1 MDRLKK
7 IIEWMGTLRNQKS
20 IEGMQ
25 RFGIT
30 TGNAFGISTPTLAA
44 MARELGR
51 DQPLAIELWDTGIR
65 EARIL
70 AAMVADPAGFTPDLM
85 DRWCADFNSWDICD
99 QVCTRVFRYTPYADE
114 KIHEWARSEEEY
126 VRRAAFALIA
136 ATAVSDK
143 KAPDCRFEA
152 YLPLIIE
159 AGEDDRNFVR
169 KAVNWA
175 LRQIGKR
182 SPGLW
187 FKAIATAEE
196 LMVSPNKTSRWI
208 GSDATRELTGEKVI
222 RRLDFGQV

>member
-7 IIEWMGTLRNQKS
+7 IIEWMGTLRNEKN
-20 IEGMQ
+20 IEGMK
-25 RFGIT
+25 RFGINA
-30 TGNAFGISTPTLAA
+30 GNAFGISTPSLAS
-44 MARELGR
+44 MAGELGR
-51 DQPLAIELWDTGIR
+51 DQPLALDLWDTGIR

-70 AAMVADPAGFTPDLM
+70 AAMVADPAAFTPDLM
-85 DRWCADFNSWDICD
+85 DLWCADFDSWDICD
-99 QVCTRVFRYTPYADE
+99 QVCTRVFRYSPYADR
-114 KIHEWARSEEEY
+114 KIHEWARAEEEY

-143 KAPDCRFEA
+143 KAPDSLFEA
-152 YLPLIIE
+152 YLPLILE

-196 LMVSPNKTSRWI
+196 LMVSRNKTSRWI
-208 GSDATRELTGEKVI
+208 GTDATRELTGEKVI
-222 RRLDFGQV
+222 RRLDFGE